1 MFCFYVVLMCLSRRI
16 HMCWLSLAS
25 PEDQAITHH
34 SLTLLVRSNTFPSRL
49 SNATTG
55 AADLDDTGLGITS
68 RPGCFGFP
76 MGIFLHLPVRVL
88 FVPSCL
94 FLVLILIVTF
104 MLVDLTLTR
113 RSRSGIII
121 SDCFTIVYPKVLQC
135 AEIWASKSL
144 QKSKPAA
151 YLPVTAVPMLPA
163 RCRATSTADFLWDI
177 WVVRS
182 LCSKLGRTGRGVW
195 KYDCSIGHDW

>member
-1 MFCFYVVLMCLSRRI
+1 
-16 HMCWLSLAS
+16 MCWLSLAS

-121 SDCFTIVYPKVLQC
+121 SDCFTIVYPKFCNVRRSGRVNHCKRASQPPIYPLLQFLCCLPDVERRLPPTFSEISEYSGHFVQNWDVLAGVC
-135 AEIWASKSL
+135 GSMIVVSGMTDSKVSESKWWAG
-144 QKSKPAA
+144 
-151 YLPVTAVPMLPA
+151 
-163 RCRATSTADFLWDI
+163 I
-177 WVVRS
+177 
-182 LCSKLGRTGRGVW
+182 
-195 KYDCSIGHDW
+195 